1 MWIKCIHSQ
10 TVRLFNQNQ
19 PGEEIFRGCMMSDQD
34 LEWQW
39 WVLLLPKQSVTKRW
53 YLSTASTETG
63 CLKGKFVYSTVVATL
78 LLNMLLLPGAIC
90 SVMSRTALKYLNVWV
105 TVLGEKEH
113 PAWPYC
119 PSFPLHLA
127 KSQHQTGMRTTAAT
141 FSEMMCYDNFF
152 FFTLPVNS
160 RCQMLP
166 MDGDVEQE
174 QEQSH
179 ERSCTPTLG
188 AGRQMTCGDATCAP
202 GWLTAIIPRVK
213 ATFAVSYSSS
223 RKFLET
229 LWYFKVKG
237 QTVTQR
243 MTLHGGDLVLPQWG
257 FQALLLVWRKALIR
271 STSHTLLGICASLV
285 CTALCTFLSLWCPYL
300 CKENRTAILSRTTT
314 APSTFSLSLYFTPLA
329 VSMAWAHHKGDR
341 PSALFV
347 FAGRNISSSM

>member
-152 FFTLPVNS
+152 FFHSPSKFQMSDVANGW
-160 RCQMLP
+160 RC
-166 MDGDVEQE
+166 
-174 QEQSH
+174 
-179 ERSCTPTLG
+179 RTG
-188 AGRQMTCGDATCAP
+188 AGTITWKELHTD
-202 GWLTAIIPRVK
+202 PRCW
-213 ATFAVSYSSS
+213 
-223 RKFLET
+223 ET
-229 LWYFKVKG
+229 NDMWRCNLCS
-237 QTVTQR
+237 R
-243 MTLHGGDLVLPQWG
+243 MTYGYHTQSQGNLCSLLQLKQKIFRNTVVL
-257 FQALLLVWRKALIR
+257 
-271 STSHTLLGICASLV
+271 
-285 CTALCTFLSLWCPYL
+285 
-300 CKENRTAILSRTTT
+300 
-314 APSTFSLSLYFTPLA
+314 
-329 VSMAWAHHKGDR
+329 
-341 PSALFV
+341 
-347 FAGRNISSSM
+347 